1 MTVRMYVDKPK
12 ICFGHSMKETSI
24 LVEYRSVTNH
34 ISRLFLAKLLAA
46 KNEKL
51 LALHVRNLTR
61 FMDESTR

>member
-1 MTVRMYVDKPK
+1 MTVRVYVDKPK
-12 ICFGHSMKETSI
+12 ICFGHRMKERLI

-51 LALHVRNLTR
+51 LALHVRDWIR
-61 FMDESTR
+61 SIDESTR